1 MSLDESI
8 AARNERGTPGEID
21 FWREPEVSLLDAL
34 AVLARRRRLIAGV
47 TLAAMALTATVVLLM
62 RPSYTAEAVILP
74 PVPDQSSQAMM
85 LGPLTGL
92 GGLAGGSLGLS
103 SGLFR
108 NPAELYV
115 GVLKGRTIADSL
127 IARFHLQQIY
137 GTANLTATRKRLAR
151 QTDVSVGKD
160 SLIHIRVDDHDRALS
175 AGIANAYVEELHKR
189 NSNLAINSASQRRLF
204 FQQQLAVEKDA
215 VADAEIALKNT
226 QQSSGL
232 LFPTGQSE
240 VAIRSIAQL
249 RAEIAAREV
258 QRESMRAY
266 ATDDHPQVRLLER
279 EIAALREQLGRL
291 DTGNGERGAL
301 ALPATKLPDAG
312 LAYIRKLRDL
322 RYHEALY
329 EILAKQY
336 EAARID
342 EAKLAPVIQVIDSA
356 VVPDTKS
363 WPPRTLFVLG
373 SGCLALLCACAFV
386 LVRSPLRRA
395 MQ

>member
-1 MSLDESI
+1 VDAPDDVDL
-8 AARNERGTPGEID
+8 
-21 FWREPEVSLLDAL
+21 WREPEVSLLDAL
-34 AVLARRRRLIAGV
+34 AVLVRRRRLIAGL
-47 TLAAMALTATVVLLM
+47 TLAAMALTAAVVFLM
-62 RPSYTAEAVILP
+62 PPSYTAEAVILP

-85 LGPLTGL
+85 MGPLTGL
-92 GGLAGGSLGLS
+92 GGLAGGSFGLS
-103 SGLFR
+103 AGLFR

-127 IARFHLQQIY
+127 IARFHLQQTY
-137 GTANLTATRKRLAR
+137 GTLSQTATRKHLAR
-151 QTDVSVGKD
+151 HTDIGVGKD
-160 SLIHIRVDDHDRALS
+160 SLIRIRVDDHDRTLA
-175 AGIANAYVEELHKR
+175 AGIANAYVDELHKR
-189 NSNLAINSASQRRLF
+189 TSNLAISSASQRRLF
-204 FQQQLAVEKDA
+204 FQQQLAAEKDA
-215 VADAEIALKNT
+215 LADAEIALKNT

-240 VAIRSIAQL
+240 AAIRSIAQL

-279 EIAALREQLGRL
+279 EIAALRAQLERL
-291 DTGNGERGAL
+291 DSGNGERGAL
-301 ALPATKLPDAG
+301 GLPATKLPGAG
-312 LAYIRKLRDL
+312 LAYVRKLRDL
-322 RYHEALY
+322 KYHEALF

-363 WPPRTLFVLG
+363 WPPRALFILG
-373 SGCLALLCACAFV
+373 SGCLALLCACVFV

-395 MQ
+395 MR